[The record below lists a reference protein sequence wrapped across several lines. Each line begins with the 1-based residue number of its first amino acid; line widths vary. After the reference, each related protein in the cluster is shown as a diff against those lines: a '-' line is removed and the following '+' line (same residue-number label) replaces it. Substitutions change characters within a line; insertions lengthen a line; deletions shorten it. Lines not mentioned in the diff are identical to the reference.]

1 MNTSANT
8 IQTVYKLISHLG
20 VSTSVSTALAN
31 ESKTKKRAVKRR
43 RFAGAIIYN
52 DINSS
57 QPLTP
62 TISIAGQTVTYKL
75 YRTTILKGD
84 SAVGTDEDFG
94 IELESDQ
101 YVSVAVAESL
111 GSGDN
116 LYIFLRFR
124 DIN

>member
-20 VSTSVSTALAN
+20 VSTSVSTALAD

-62 TISIAGQTVTYKL
+62 TISIAGHVITYKL
-75 YRTTILKGD
+75 DRTTIQKGD
-84 SAVGTDEDFG
+84 SAVWTDEDFG